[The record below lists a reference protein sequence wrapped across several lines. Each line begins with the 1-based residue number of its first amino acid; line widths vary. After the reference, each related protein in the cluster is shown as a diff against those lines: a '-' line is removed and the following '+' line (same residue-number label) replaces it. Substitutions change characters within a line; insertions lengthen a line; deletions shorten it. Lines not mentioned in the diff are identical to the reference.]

1 MTARPGQPLRLRPIS
16 LRDANG
22 FIACVHR
29 HHGPSRGHKF
39 SVALEDL
46 AGELRAVAVAGRPV
60 ARRFDNGR
68 RLEVVRLASD
78 GTPNACSMLY
88 AALARAGVAMG
99 YRREDIFTYTL
110 ATEPGTSLRAAGW
123 VPVTIVRGAGWDRP
137 SRPRADRHPLGD
149 KVRWHAAVPIGSEN
163 DGPAIGAAGAW

>member
-1 MTARPGQPLRLRPIS
+1 MTARPGPPLRLRPIS

-46 AGELRAVAVAGRPV
+46 EGDVRAVAVAGRPV
-60 ARRFDNGR
+60 VRRLDNGR

-88 AALARAGVAMG
+88 AAVARAGVAMG

-110 ATEPGTSLRAAGW
+110 ATESGVSLRAAGW
-123 VPVTIVRGAGWDRP
+123 VPVTVVIGASWDRA
-137 SRPRADRHPLGD
+137 SRRRSDKHPLAD
-149 KVRWHAAVPIGSEN
+149 KVRWHAAVPIGS
-163 DGPAIGAAGAW
+163 DKGGRATDVAGAW